1 MKKYLPSRREI
12 LQGSAA
18 AAATAFATSVR
29 AAAPPAEA
37 ITPALIEAAKKEG
50 QVVWYTSAD
59 LQLAEKIAKA
69 FEQKFPGISARV
81 ERAGA
86 ERIFT
91 RVGQEYAAGLH
102 KVDAS
107 NTGDAAMFVDWKK
120 QGLLA
125 AYVPEDAAKNI
136 AAEYRDADGCYA
148 IVRSTLCIIAYNTSM
163 VSREE
168 APKSLN
174 DLLDAKWVGKLV
186 KANPSYSGTIITST
200 YQLVRNLGWSY
211 LEKLSKQKV
220 MQVQSATDTPKKV
233 ILGERPV
240 MVDGNEYNVLIAN
253 EGGKPIAPVYASEGS
268 PIILMPSAIFKAA
281 PHPNAARLFQSYLFS
296 AEAQELFINVG
307 GLRSV
312 HRLVKDKPGRMPLSA
327 IKIMNTEPDK
337 MIAQTDEIKQR
348 YSKYFGV

>member
-1 MKKYLPSRREI
+1 MKKREPSRRDV
-12 LQGSAA
+12 LKASAA
-18 AAATAFATSVR
+18 LTFTAFAAPVR

-37 ITPALIEAAKKEG
+37 ITPTLIEAAKKEG

-69 FEQKFPGISARV
+69 FEQKFPGIAARV

-102 KVDAS
+102 KVNAS
-107 NTGDAAMFVDWKK
+107 NTGDAAMFVDRKRK
-120 QGLLA
+120 GLLA
-125 AYVPEDAAKNI
+125 AYVPEDAAKYF
-136 AAEYRDADGCYA
+136 APEYRDPDGYYA
-148 IVRSTLCIIAYNTSM
+148 IVRSTLCVIAYNTDM
-163 VSREE
+163 VNREE

-174 DLLDAKWVGKLV
+174 DLLDPKWVGKLV
-186 KANPSYSGTIITST
+186 KGNPSYSGTIITST

-211 LEKLSKQKV
+211 LEKLAKQKV

-240 MVDGNEYNVLIAN
+240 MVDGNEYNVLIAK
-253 EGGKPIAPVYASEGS
+253 EGGKPIETIYASEGS
-268 PIILMPSAIFKAA
+268 PIILMPSAIFKEA
-281 PHPNAARLFQSYLFS
+281 PHPNAARLFQNYLFT
-296 AEAQELFINVG
+296 AEAQQLFVNVG

-312 HRLVKDKPGRMPLSA
+312 HRLVKDKPGRTPLST
-327 IKIMNTEPDK
+327 IKIMNTEPDA
-337 MIAQTDEIKQR
+337 MIAHVDEIKQR
-348 YSKYFGV
+348 YSQYFGV

>member
-18 AAATAFATSVR
+18 VAATAFAAPVR

-107 NTGDAAMFVDWKK
+107 NTGDAAMFADWKK
-120 QGLLA
+120 QGLLE
-125 AYVPEDAAKNI
+125 AYVPEDVAKNI
-136 AAEYRDADGCYA
+136 APEYRDADGYYA

-163 VSREE
+163 VTREE

-174 DLLDAKWVGKLV
+174 DLLDPKWVGKLV

-268 PIILMPSAIFKAA
+268 PIVLMPSAIFKAA
-281 PHPNAARLFQSYLFS
+281 PHPNAARLFQNYLFT
-296 AEAQELFINVG
+296 AEAQQMFINVG

-312 HRLVKDKPGRMPLSA
+312 HRLAKDKPGRTPLSA

-337 MIAQTDEIKQR
+337 MIAQAEEIKQR